1 VRTVP
6 TGESGEDSRTRFET
20 MIRDTGRE
28 ILDRRE
34 QNGVWTV
41 FIRQGTYLLFIMHR
55 NDEKFMS
62 VVFPSRFTNDDLIR
76 NINTTLK
83 DPETLAKFQFK
94 LKRVISTPYSSFLI
108 HTKDDL
114 FTGFD
119 TIAKVYPFEPEFC
132 LRELEHAFGAVV
144 NSGIV
149 GLAMVATIL
158 GETGLEQ
165 HLGGYQPD
173 SPAEGMFR

>member
-1 VRTVP
+1 MPIGQPDV
-6 TGESGEDSRTRFET
+6 DDRTRLET

-34 QNGVWTV
+34 QKDVWTV

-55 NDEKFMS
+55 KNEKFMT
-62 VVFPSRFTNDDLIR
+62 VVFPLRFTNEDLIR
-76 NINTTLK
+76 KIDTALK
-83 DPETLAKFQFK
+83 DPMELAKFQYK
-94 LKRVISTPYSSFLI
+94 LKRTISTPYSSFLI
-108 HTKDDL
+108 NTHDDF

-119 TIAKVYPFEPEFC
+119 TIAKIYPFEPGFC
-132 LRELEHAFGAVV
+132 LRELETAIGAVV

-149 GLAMVATIL
+149 GLALIATIL

-165 HLGGYQPD
+165 QLSGEQANSPPD
-173 SPAEGMFR
+173 GMFR